1 MALNFINAWSLT
13 LKTPDLTQPY
23 PLRKR
28 RSLWGCHS
36 ELRCRW
42 RLSHVSW
49 MMDRGLL
56 QTAGGHWN
64 PKGLACL
71 LNLAPTVSFFLCCSN
86 KEVWLQYMLYELT
99 FCNSTF
105 FLAEPLFQTRNS
117 KRMSLELLQK
127 RLFLDDPTHRARF
140 RHFSLSTLKTQNSLK
155 VWPYFQ
161 NNYLSNQ
168 NLFSLNNV

>member
-1 MALNFINAWSLT
+1 MALNFINAWCLT
-13 LKTPDLTQPY
+13 LKTSGLTQPY

-71 LNLAPTVSFFLCCSN
+71 LKLAPTVSFFLCCSN
-86 KEVWLQYMLYELT
+86 KEVWLQYMMSKLS

-105 FLAEPLFQTRNS
+105 FLAATLSDAKLETDVFGTPS
-117 KRMSLELLQK
+117 KKGSFLTTERTEL
-127 RLFLDDPTHRARF
+127 D
-140 RHFSLSTLKTQNSLK
+140 SLSTLKTQNSLK
-155 VWPYFQ
+155 VWPYFR